1 MQSRLALIVYLKFSM
16 IANLFGKDHTL
27 AEKNRLRIKS
37 LYEDH
42 LLIRPSTNNAS
53 PTVVAIGVA
62 IMEVIGIDPQKQVIM
77 LNANIE
83 LKWCD
88 DLLHWN
94 SSEHPCLGRRNR
106 TEIFFTPH
114 EIWTPDI
121 VAINGPG
128 KLLEKDPR
136 YFYPVLVVCTGHVK
150 WSYQYKLVSFCEV
163 NVRNFPFD
171 RQYCSILLQSTIFDT
186 SQLKLRTLYK
196 VVRLYN
202 LIKTEWEITHAT
214 IQEVDL
220 YNPHYQRNF
229 STIKIDIELE
239 RFSRFYVIKIILP
252 FSIISSLA
260 LFSFCLPT
268 DSGEKV
274 ALTVSVLLSLSIY
287 LQTISDYVPK
297 TESGFSIITLYSN
310 IIFGFVF
317 LSCIFNIFTVFI
329 YYHEQYSMKH
339 RKIQNEQ
346 RGTLT
351 TIHESL
357 VELNKQRWTFLHKR
371 RNLREHLPEQTNL
384 EGLQIL
390 YDIRYIRQVLMNFLV
405 GQDPVDIRYN
415 LFHSECSLKQ
425 IAVLIDR
432 ILFFIYLVSMPLSV
446 IVLLQGSQQSRLPSE
461 TNQMLDLRKSTIDP
475 MPIFR
480 GCPT

>member
-1 MQSRLALIVYLKFSM
+1 MLTTV
-16 IANLFGKDHTL
+16 FGKHHTL
-27 AEKNRLRIKS
+27 AEKNRLRIKT
-37 LYEDH
+37 LYKDN
-42 LLIRPSTNNAS
+42 LVIRPSANHTR
-53 PTVVAIGVA
+53 PTVVAIGLG
-62 IMEVIGIDPQKQVIM
+62 IMEVIGIDPKQQVIR
-77 LNANIE
+77 LNANFE

-94 SSEHPCLGRRNR
+94 SSDQPCVGRRNR

-128 KLLEKDPR
+128 KVVEKDPK
-136 YFYPVLVVCTGHVK
+136 YYYPVLVVCTGHVK
-150 WSYQYKLVSFCEV
+150 WSYQDKLVSFCEV
-163 NVRNFPFD
+163 DVRNFPFD
-171 RQYCSILLQSTIFDT
+171 RQYCSIHLQSTIFDT
-186 SQLKLRTLYK
+186 SQLKIRTLYK
-196 VVRLYN
+196 VIRLYN

-229 STIKIDIELE
+229 STIKIDFELE
-239 RFSRFYVIKIILP
+239 RFSRLYVLKIILP

-297 TESGFSIITLYSN
+297 SESGFSILTLYSN
-310 IIFGFVF
+310 IIFSFVF
-317 LSCIFNIFTVFI
+317 LSCIFNIFTIFI

-339 RKIQNEQ
+339 RKPKGEQ
-346 RGTLT
+346 KSSLT
-351 TIHESL
+351 TMHESL
-357 VELNKQRWTFLHKR
+357 FELNKQRWTFLRKR
-371 RNLREHLPEQTNL
+371 RNLQEKLPEKTNL
-384 EGLQIL
+384 DGLRIL
-390 YDIRYIRQVLMNFLV
+390 YDIRYIRQVLMNFPHR
-405 GQDPVDIRYN
+405 QDPIDIRYN
-415 LFHSECSLKQ
+415 LFHSKRSLKQ
-425 IAVLIDR
+425 IAILIDR
-432 ILFFIYLVSMPLSV
+432 ILFFIYLISMPLSM
-446 IVLLQGSQQSRLPSE
+446 IVLFRANQQSRLPSS
-461 TNQMLDLRKSTIDP
+461 TNQILDLRKSATDP
-475 MPIFR
+475 MPIYR